1 MRGRG
6 GEVIA
11 SKKNALSLEQRF
23 GLIIIV
29 IMRAADLISPST
41 IAHTPLHKQPK
52 SFVPVGCLWVIKINR
67 LFLTDLLSLLQ
78 AQGSGLLC
86 FGPANALPARCRLA
100 LLAQHLWKRPQSQR
114 WQGRGWCGSRK
125 LALRSVSEGTT
136 PNEADAGGPVVITGR
151 TPKWGLPWAQGL
163 GGGAQKGLP
172 HPGLGTATS
181 PGFAHCV
188 CGPVNSGSW

>member
-11 SKKNALSLEQRF
+11 SKKKNALSPEQRF

-100 LLAQHLWKRPQSQR
+100 LPAQHFWKQLQSQR
-114 WQGRGWCGSRK
+114 WR
-125 LALRSVSEGTT
+125 
-136 PNEADAGGPVVITGR
+136 
-151 TPKWGLPWAQGL
+151 
-163 GGGAQKGLP
+163 GGGG
-172 HPGLGTATS
+172 
-181 PGFAHCV
+181 V
-188 CGPVNSGSW
+188 GPGSWR